1 MRRARWLAGALLA
14 VGVAAGALVLTVP
27 GGGAGA
33 GGGTGGQTV
42 SELLSGIDFIP
53 SRPTLDDAM
62 GAGAPDE
69 LIAIARGR
77 DANLDDAGLRIRAY
91 RALGLYPSPDTEA
104 ALTAAVHEHSTKVAG
119 TEILYLRA
127 AMGALAQVA
136 GENAV
141 DVIGPMLGHPSR
153 DVRADAARALKDTGS
168 SRAACY
174 IRPLQASEEFEM
186 VQVAMEEAI
195 REVGDCPP
203 LVPGPG
209 RRNP

>member
-1 MRRARWLAGALLA
+1 MTRRARWLGASLLA
-14 VGVAAGALVLTVP
+14 VGAAALALWA
-27 GGGAGA
+27 GGAGA
-33 GGGTGGQTV
+33 GRGTGAQTV

-62 GAGAPDE
+62 GAAAPDE

-77 DANLDDAGLRIRAY
+77 DANLDDPGLRIRAY
-91 RALGLYPSPDTEA
+91 RALGLYPGPETEA
-104 ALTAAVHEHSTKVAG
+104 ALAAAVHEHSTKVAG

-127 AMGALAQVA
+127 AMGALARVA
-136 GENAV
+136 GERAV

-153 DVRADAARALKDTGS
+153 DVRADAARALRETGS
-168 SRAACY
+168 NRAACY